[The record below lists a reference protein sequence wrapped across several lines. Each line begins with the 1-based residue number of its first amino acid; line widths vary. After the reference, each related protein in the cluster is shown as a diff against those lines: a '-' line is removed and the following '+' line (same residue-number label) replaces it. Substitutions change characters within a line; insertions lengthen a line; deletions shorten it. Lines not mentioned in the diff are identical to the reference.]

1 MSTRLY
7 RKVGFAFFGAIIII
21 YVVVPSKKNYNR
33 SEGFE
38 MIKFLLRLVIL
49 KLTEN
54 LLYKALFFFTQFLI
68 TLKERF

>member
-1 MSTRLY
+1 
-7 RKVGFAFFGAIIII
+7 
-21 YVVVPSKKNYNR
+21 
-33 SEGFE
+33 
-38 MIKFLLRLVIL
+38 MIKFLFWLVIL